1 MPSSV
6 FTGVTATLS
15 ARPKVTIALILMRSL
30 GSMDTK
36 NFDLCRVIRD
46 NCAGIVGEPAILFER
61 NKQLIFA
68 PYFTKAP
75 FCEISCE
82 LFNLI
87 SRCIVRR
94 RGPLEGTPE

>member
-1 MPSSV
+1 MIAALDRLWPDLLRIATTDSVVMPSSV

-30 GSMDTK
+30 GSMDAK

-68 PYFTKAP
+68 PYYKSA
-75 FCEISCE
+75 I
-82 LFNLI
+82 L
-87 SRCIVRR
+87 
-94 RGPLEGTPE
+94 